1 MDHAGT
7 HSPESLPA
15 VPEDELGSVEHGEE
29 ADLHVAHG
37 EQAGDHGVAK
47 PERRRGECV
56 GYRRVQ
62 LSANKR
68 TAIEARGVT
77 FAERDKRREE
87 NTLLHKDKDLSTS
100 RLFLQNVPDHKH
112 GNTQY
117 ANKNTDNCGKLKYIL
132 RTNKK
137 QTNYSCLKLRNMQT
151 QQSKTYVDMNF
162 QERERERCEFILH
175 GMSYLIYSY
184 ILVKAAQAEP

>member
-7 HSPESLPA
+7 HSPEPPPA
-15 VPEDELGSVEHGEE
+15 VSEDELGSVEHGEE

-62 LSANKR
+62 LSVNKRR

-77 FAERDKRREE
+77 LAKRDKSREY

-100 RLFLQNVPDHKH
+100 RLFLQICP
-112 GNTQY
+112 
-117 ANKNTDNCGKLKYIL
+117 
-132 RTNKK
+132 
-137 QTNYSCLKLRNMQT
+137 
-151 QQSKTYVDMNF
+151 
-162 QERERERCEFILH
+162 
-175 GMSYLIYSY
+175 
-184 ILVKAAQAEP
+184 